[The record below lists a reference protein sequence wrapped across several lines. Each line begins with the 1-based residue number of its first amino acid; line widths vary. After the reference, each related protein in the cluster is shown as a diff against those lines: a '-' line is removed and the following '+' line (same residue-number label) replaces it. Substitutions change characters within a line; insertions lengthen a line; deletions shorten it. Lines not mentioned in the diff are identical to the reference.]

1 MASRRIFPECSTE
14 SFNVGFAAKSI
25 YTLTFD
31 PVRGDIFNEVDGRV
45 PNLAS
50 SLRSGNGVQTIQILL
65 YHVALLLLSV
75 NTPCLISKMYIK
87 NSSVGEFPFIKLI
100 FVVAKNDERHCC
112 TSAPDAYLCMSV

>member
-50 SLRSGNGVQTIQILL
+50 SSRSENGVQTIHLIQILL

-75 NTPCLISKMYIK
+75 NTPCLISKMY
-87 NSSVGEFPFIKLI
+87 SV
-100 FVVAKNDERHCC
+100 
-112 TSAPDAYLCMSV
+112 Y

>member
-50 SLRSGNGVQTIQILL
+50 SLRSENGVQTIQFILFKSFCMM
-65 YHVALLLLSV
+65 LLCCYFPLTHRVCFQKCILKIPLWENFPLL
-75 NTPCLISKMYIK
+75 NYFL
-87 NSSVGEFPFIKLI
+87 FF
-100 FVVAKNDERHCC
+100 
-112 TSAPDAYLCMSV
+112 